1 MMTVRSTDGL
11 IETDRQTETDFSLG
25 KVTPIQIQRQW
36 RLKEEATPFC
46 QTVTTAVL
54 RSRRREGRIRGR
66 RAGGTIPNKLSNIH
80 TLSATREPEPPNRTR
95 DVLMS

>member
-46 QTVTTAVL
+46 QTVTGAL

-66 RAGGTIPNKLSNIH
+66 RAGGTIPNKLSNNTH
-80 TLSATREPEPPNRTR
+80 SVR
-95 DVLMS
+95 DQRARASEQDA